1 MKPPISLEH
10 LFADLIEQTHQH
22 NHTLPPVHQWHPDKT
37 GDMDLRIDREG
48 RWLHESVEIKRP
60 AIVALFS
67 SLLKVE
73 DTYYFLVTPTEKWQ
87 IQVDIAPFYVVD
99 AKRITR
105 GGIQGILL
113 TTRTK
118 EQVLLGSEHP
128 LIIEKRPPHEPVLP
142 LVQVRDNLNAL
153 VSRAVYYQLVEW
165 ANEQATTKDNNQLML
180 ESMGCHFSLGD
191 LVD

>member
-22 NHTLPPVHQWHPDKT
+22 NHTLPPVHQWHPEKT

-73 DTYYFLVTPTEKWQ
+73 DTHYFLVTPTEKWQ
-87 IQVDIAPFYVVD
+87 IQVDIAPFFVVD
-99 AKRITR
+99 AKRIKR
-105 GGIQGILL
+105 GGIQGIVL
-113 TTRTK
+113 TTRTN
-118 EQVLLGSEHP
+118 EQVLLCSEHP
-128 LIIEKRPPHEPVLP
+128 LKIEKRPPHEPVLP

-165 ANEQATTKDNNQLML
+165 GSEQPTTKDNNQLML